1 VQSETNRTIINDRIN
16 GELEKLIGRLKVLD
30 EVCEDEED
38 KLFSGEGSLTFEC
51 NMLKCS
57 IEPIPHKVAQYVSSM
72 LKNLIQILS
81 QTFCSCLM
89 RSVAVVKGVIMC
101 LENMLNMME

>member
-1 VQSETNRTIINDRIN
+1 LASLINEEIN
-16 GELEKLIGRLKVLD
+16 GKLEKLIGRLKVLD
-30 EVCEDEED
+30 KVCEDEED
-38 KLFSGEGSLTFEC
+38 KLFNGQQSLSDEC

-72 LKNLIQILS
+72 ITFLVQAFIVN
-81 QTFCSCLM
+81 FCSCLM